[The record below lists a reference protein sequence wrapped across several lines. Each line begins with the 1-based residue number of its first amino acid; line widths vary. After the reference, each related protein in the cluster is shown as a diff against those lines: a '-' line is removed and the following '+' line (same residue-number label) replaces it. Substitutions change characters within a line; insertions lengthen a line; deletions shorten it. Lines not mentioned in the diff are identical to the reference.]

1 MNAVFATSRLLAAAL
16 VAAGLAGINIW
27 GNTAHA
33 AEAGH
38 DHGHAAAAA
47 KPLPAGKR
55 WTTDAPLREG
65 MMQIRQ
71 SLEPKLGAIHKDKLA
86 ADEYKA
92 IAEHA
97 DKQIAN
103 IVANC
108 KLPPDADAA
117 LHGIIARVGEGTEAM
132 AGKSKLQPRE
142 GAIKVVEALEE
153 YGRTFDHPRWKRL
166 HA

>member
-1 MNAVFATSRLLAAAL
+1 MKTIPATSRLLAASL
-16 VAAGLAGINIW
+16 VAAGLIGANVW
-27 GNTAHA
+27 GGTANA

-38 DHGHAAAAA
+38 DHGHAATAA

-55 WTTDAPLREG
+55 WTTDAPLRDS
-65 MMQIRQ
+65 MTQIRQ
-71 SLEPKLGAIHKDKLA
+71 SLESKLDAIHKNKLP

-92 IAEHA
+92 LAEHT

-117 LHGIIARVGEGTEAM
+117 LHGIIAQIGEGTEAM
-132 AGKSKLQPRE
+132 AGKSKLEPRE
-142 GAIKVVEALEE
+142 GAIKIVKALDE
-153 YGRTFDHPRWKRL
+153 YGRTFDHPRWKPL
-166 HA
+166 HV